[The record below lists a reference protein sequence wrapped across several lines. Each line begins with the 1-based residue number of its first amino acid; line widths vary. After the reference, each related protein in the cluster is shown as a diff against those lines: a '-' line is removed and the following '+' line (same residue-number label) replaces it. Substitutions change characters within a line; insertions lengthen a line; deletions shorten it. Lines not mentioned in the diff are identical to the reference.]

1 MNKLMNKL
9 VTKNATTRAPLPE
22 TDRSLFMQAVADAK
36 PLPHHGKALR
46 KKEAPPPFPV
56 QTLLD
61 EKAALRESLSADWTA
76 DDWLDS
82 GDEPNFLRAGL
93 SRQVLRKLRS
103 GTWVIQHQL
112 DLHGLDRHEARE
124 ALAGFLAHCI
134 KRGIR
139 CVRVIHGKGLGS
151 KNREPVLKNKVKHWL
166 TQRDEVLAYC
176 QARPVD
182 GGSGALVVLL
192 KA

>member
-1 MNKLMNKL
+1 MS
-9 VTKNATTRAPLPE
+9 TKRPSVPE
-22 TDRSLFMQAVADAK
+22 TDRSLFRQAVADAK

-46 KKEAPPPFPV
+46 KKETPPPCPV
-56 QTLLD
+56 QSLLD
-61 EKAALRESLSADWTA
+61 EKEALRESLSAEWTA
-76 DDWLDS
+76 EDWLDA
-82 GDEPNFLRAGL
+82 GDEPNFLRPGL

-103 GTWVIQHQL
+103 GAWVIQNQL

-124 ALAGFLAHCI
+124 ALAGFLASCI

-151 KNREPVLKNKVKHWL
+151 KNREPVLKLKVKHWL

-192 KA
+192 KG

>member
-1 MNKLMNKL
+1 MVKRPRL
-9 VTKNATTRAPLPE
+9 
-22 TDRSLFMQAVADAK
+22 TDADRTLFQAAVRDAQ
-36 PLPHHGKALR
+36 PLPHHGKVLPE
-46 KKEAPPPFPV
+46 KETTPAYPV

-61 EKAALRESLSADWTA
+61 EKEALRESLAAEWTT
-76 DDWLDS
+76 DDWLDA
-82 GDEPNFLRAGL
+82 GDEPNFLRPGL
-93 SRQVLRKLRS
+93 SRQVLRKLRN
-103 GTWVIQHQL
+103 GTWVIQDEL

-124 ALAGFLAHCI
+124 ALAGFLARCI

-151 KNREPVLKNKVKHWL
+151 KNREPVLKIKVKHWL

-192 KA
+192 RA